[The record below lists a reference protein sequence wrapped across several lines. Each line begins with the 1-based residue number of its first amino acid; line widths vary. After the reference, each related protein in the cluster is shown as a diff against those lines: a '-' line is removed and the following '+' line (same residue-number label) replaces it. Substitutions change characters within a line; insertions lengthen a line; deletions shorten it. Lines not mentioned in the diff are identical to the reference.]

1 MTLPIV
7 TGQFAGGIK
16 RHERPEFEPSMQL
29 SSEQIDIIAERAA
42 EKAIEKVYIE
52 IGRNVV
58 RKVFYLIGVGTIGL
72 LVWLGSTGRLS

>member
-1 MTLPIV
+1 MTLPII

-16 RHERPEFEPSMQL
+16 RPEFEPSMQL
-29 SSEQIDIIAERAA
+29 CSEQIDIIAERAA